1 MLKRVLFA
9 SLLIGSC
16 DGSPSSPSS
25 ESPPAT
31 DRVGRWQQDIDQLAR
46 ELPALHVDPFVV
58 VSREIFQAEADSLR
72 NAVASLDDPGVVV
85 GMMRLVA
92 LLRDSHTTLDAR
104 GFSGFRRLPLL
115 FEWFADG
122 IFVVAAGQG
131 FERTVGRRVDRVGG
145 ASIDATIT
153 ALRELIAHENESW
166 LRVRLVE
173 LLSVPEVLQAR
184 GLVPASDRVSL
195 ELTDSTG
202 ESLVLEVPAVLER
215 PAFEPGPDP
224 LPLYRRQPEL
234 NYWLVYLEDSQT
246 AYVQYRRASEMGSE
260 PFSAFASRVLATLD
274 SEPARTLVIDVR
286 HNTGGNSA
294 LLEPLLRGLEARPK
308 WSGGGGLYAVIGKET
323 FSSGLINAF
332 ELKQRARAILVGEP
346 TGGKPN
352 HFGEVRSFPLQHSRL
367 PVTYSTRFFRLI
379 DGTDPSSL
387 EPDVLAGLTST
398 DFFDGRDPVLETI
411 LALAGN

>member
-1 MLKRVLFA
+1 MLKRLAFA
-9 SLLIGSC
+9 GLLIGSC
-16 DGSPSSPSS
+16 DGSPSAPSP

-31 DRVGRWQQDIDQLAR
+31 DRVGRWQEDIDQLAR
-46 ELPALHVDPFVV
+46 ELPSLHVDPFVV
-58 VSREIFQAEADSLR
+58 VSREVFQREADSLR
-72 NAVASLDDPGVVV
+72 NAVPSLDDPGVVV

-92 LLRDSHTTLDAR
+92 LLGDSHTTLDTR

-131 FERTVGRRVDRVGG
+131 FERAVGRRVDAVGG
-145 ASIDATIT
+145 VSIDAAIT
-153 ALRELIAHENESW
+153 ALRELIAHENEWW
-166 LRVRLVE
+166 LRVRLVA
-173 LLSVPEVLQAR
+173 LLSIPEVLEAR
-184 GLVPASDRVSL
+184 GLVPDSNRVSL
-195 ELTDSTG
+195 ELTDATE
-202 ESLVLEVPAVLER
+202 ESLVLEVPAVPER
-215 PAFEPGPDP
+215 PGFEPGPDP
-224 LPLYRRQPEL
+224 LPLYRRQPDL

-260 PFSAFASRVLATLD
+260 PFSTFASRVLATLD
-274 SEPARTLVIDVR
+274 AEPARTLVIDVR

-294 LLEPLLRGLEARPK
+294 LLEPLLRGLEARPE
-308 WSGGGGLYAVIGKET
+308 WSGGDGLYAVIGRST

-332 ELKQRARAILVGEP
+332 DLKRRTRALLVGEP

-352 HFGEVRSFPLQHSRL
+352 HFGEVRSFPLQHSRM

-387 EPDVLAGLTST
+387 DPDVRVELTST

-411 LALAGN
+411 LTLAGN